1 MWYGVM
7 RHGVCACDP
16 ALVDQVLRTAFK
28 KGKFDSSSTEQLQML
43 DPFLPLLTVSLAS
56 RHTKVLTHSLHCLL
70 PLLRLSLPSLH
81 GSVNLMVA
89 ALFGVLRKYARSG
102 EMSGT
107 NRELVVAAFKV
118 AFYFFFH
125 PHFSCTYTPTVSSQ
139 VFLLLKEIHNPYL
152 LSLPFLSLA
161 TGNDSSATRRQ
172 TISDLRR
179 RT

>member
-1 MWYGVM
+1 M
-7 RHGVCACDP
+7 RHGVCTCDP

-43 DPFLPLLTVSLAS
+43 DPFLPLLTLSLAS

-70 PLLRLSLPSLH
+70 PLLRLSLPSLD
-81 GSVNLMVA
+81 GSVNLVVA

-118 AFYFFFH
+118 TYSLLFH
-125 PHFSCTYTPTVSSQ
+125 PNFSL
-139 VFLLLKEIHNPYL
+139 FLHRHT
-152 LSLPFLSLA
+152 SCFS
-161 TGNDSSATRRQ
+161 
-172 TISDLRR
+172 
-179 RT
+179 